1 LNEFIEQFLLESREL
16 VDQAA
21 HDLLAL
27 EQRPNDKDRFDQAF
41 RAFHTLK
48 GGAGIVDFNAMV
60 RALHA
65 AEDILAAGRSGAH
78 LITSRDVSDCLAC
91 LNQITEWL
99 NIIERNGEL
108 PAHADSAAEAVI
120 ARLNDGRGPDTPS
133 LTRADLTLARP
144 VRDDAFA
151 GAARE
156 ILNEQLLLLAGTTAD
171 DAPGRATSA
180 ARVAANVLRR
190 KEQPDAADE
199 IERALRLA
207 ETHRDP
213 TILSAAIARCL
224 AGPTASALEPAADG
238 SPMRQEAAAR
248 TLRIDAD
255 RVDTLVALAGEL
267 TVAKNALGHL
277 AKLALNLDSPLASAL
292 REQHASL
299 DRLVGVLQHAVLAI
313 RVLPLRHVFQRFPR
327 LMREIAESLGK
338 QCRVITEGDDTEAD
352 KTIVE
357 ALYEPLLHI
366 MRNAID
372 HGVEAPPLRA
382 GAGKL
387 PIATIYLRG
396 LREGDRV
403 LIEVEDDG
411 AGIDID
417 KVRRQATAR
426 GFMSDEN
433 VANLSDAQAI
443 ELIFEPGFSTA
454 TGVTGLSGRGV
465 GMDVVRT
472 AVERLGGRVSLTSE
486 RGVGSTVRFD
496 LPFSVMLTQVMTVE
510 AGGQWFGIPLEAIL
524 EIAEIDRD
532 RISPIG
538 RARAFVRRGRTIPI
552 VDLDQTLRRE
562 VWERTSPRALL
573 IVVAIAGQF
582 GAFEV
587 DRIGERL
594 EVILKPVAGLL
605 SGMPWISG
613 TTLLGDGSVLL
624 VLDVVGLLS

>member
-1 LNEFIEQFLLESREL
+1 M
-16 VDQAA
+16 
-21 HDLLAL
+21 
-27 EQRPNDKDRFDQAF
+27 PNS
-41 RAFHTLK
+41 
-48 GGAGIVDFNAMV
+48 V
-60 RALHA
+60 
-65 AEDILAAGRSGAH
+65 
-78 LITSRDVSDCLAC
+78 
-91 LNQITEWL
+91 
-99 NIIERNGEL
+99 
-108 PAHADSAAEAVI
+108 AEAVI
-120 ARLNDGRGPDTPS
+120 ARLNDGRGPDAPS

-144 VRDDAFA
+144 ARNDIFA
-151 GAARE
+151 EAARE
-156 ILNEQLLLLAGTTAD
+156 ILNEQVLLLAVTTAD

-180 ARVAANVLRR
+180 ARVATNVLRR

-207 ETHRDP
+207 KTHRDL

-224 AGPTASALEPAADG
+224 AGPTASTLEPAADG
-238 SPMRQEAAAR
+238 IPMRQEAAAR

-267 TVAKNALGHL
+267 TVAKNSLGHL
-277 AKLALNLDSPLASAL
+277 AKLALNLDNPLASAL

-299 DRLVGVLQHAVLAI
+299 DRLIGVLQHAVLAI

-338 QCRVITEGDDTEAD
+338 HCRVITEGDDTEAD

-372 HGVEAPPLRA
+372 HGVEAPPVRA
-382 GAGKL
+382 AAGK
-387 PIATIYLRG
+387 PAIATIYLRG
-396 LREGDRV
+396 VREGDRV

-426 GFMSDEN
+426 GFMSDET
-433 VANLSDAQAI
+433 VANLSDAEAI

-454 TGVTGLSGRGV
+454 SGVTGLSGRGV

-472 AVERLGGRVSLTSE
+472 AVEQLGGQVSLASE
-486 RGVGSTVRFD
+486 RSVGSTVRFD

-510 AGGQWFGIPLEAIL
+510 AGGQWFGIPLEAIV
-524 EIAEIDRD
+524 EVAEIDRD

-538 RARAFVRRGRTIPI
+538 LARAFVRRGRTIPI

-562 VWERTSPRALL
+562 AWKRTSPRALL
-573 IVVAIAGQF
+573 IVVAMAGQF